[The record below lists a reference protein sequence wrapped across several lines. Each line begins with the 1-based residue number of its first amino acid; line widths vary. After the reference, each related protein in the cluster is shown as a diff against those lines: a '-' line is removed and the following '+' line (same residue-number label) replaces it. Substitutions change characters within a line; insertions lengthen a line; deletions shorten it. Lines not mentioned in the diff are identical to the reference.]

1 MSVINSTQPTVE
13 SVKPQKK
20 AFGQTGPKTIRGK
33 NRSKWNAL
41 KDGATAKSTVLPFED
56 ERLYKRHILGVEEA
70 LNPTNYVEAQLVRE
84 YAEGLWRIIR
94 HEKRSAYERDK
105 ILEKMTPAMVADT
118 LGLDDRYITSAPD
131 YLTNLKYK
139 ISAQETAKARHALVL
154 FGHLMENAKG
164 IANFQM
170 VWAQYKD
177 LFAALGAWLTVRSP
191 KTTPILNTLGSGLNL
206 AWQQNPKPFMQ
217 LLDQF
222 SNHLFYVAY
231 FESFKPQIR
240 VWMESWFF
248 LQRHEMRRLE
258 SDDLLLLKERNHTHG
273 ILDKLMRFRKSN
285 VYLETVPAQVS
296 LMARIP
302 ESENQKTK

>member
-139 ISAQETAKARHALVL
+139 ISVQETTKARHALVL

-296 LMARIP
+296 LMASMP

>member
-1 MSVINSTQPTVE
+1 MSVINSTQTTVE

-41 KDGATAKSTVLPFED
+41 KDGATAKSSVLPFED

-70 LNPTNYVEAQLVRE
+70 LNPTNYVEAQLIRE

-105 ILEKMTPAMVADT
+105 ILEKMTPAMVANT
-118 LGLDDRYITSAPD
+118 LGLDDRYIASAPD
-131 YLTNLKYK
+131 YLINLKYK
-139 ISAQETAKARHALVL
+139 ILAQETAKARHTLVL

-164 IANFQM
+164 LANFQM

-206 AWQQNPKPFMQ
+206 AWQQNPKPFVQ

-240 VWMESWFF
+240 V
-248 LQRHEMRRLE
+248 
-258 SDDLLLLKERNHTHG
+258 
-273 ILDKLMRFRKSN
+273 
-285 VYLETVPAQVS
+285 
-296 LMARIP
+296 
-302 ESENQKTK
+302 

>member
-1 MSVINSTQPTVE
+1 MSVINSTQTAVE
-13 SVKPQKK
+13 SVQPQKK

-41 KDGATAKSTVLPFED
+41 KDGATAKSSVLPFED

-70 LNPTNYVEAQLVRE
+70 LNPTNYVEAQLIRE

-105 ILEKMTPAMVADT
+105 ILEKMTPAMVANT
-118 LGLDDRYITSAPD
+118 LGLDDRYIASAPD
-131 YLTNLKYK
+131 YLINLKYK
-139 ISAQETAKARHALVL
+139 ISAQETAKARHTLVL

-164 IANFQM
+164 LANFQM
-170 VWAQYKD
+170 VWVQYKD

-206 AWQQNPKPFMQ
+206 AWQQNPKPFVQ

-248 LQRHEMRRLE
+248 LQRQEMRRLE

-285 VYLETVPAQVS
+285 IYLETVPDQVS
-296 LMARIP
+296 LMASTP
-302 ESENQKTK
+302 ESENKKTK

>member
-70 LNPTNYVEAQLVRE
+70 LNPSNYVEAQLVRE

-154 FGHLMENAKG
+154 FGHLIENVKG

-206 AWQQNPKPFMQ
+206 AWQQNPKSFMQ

-248 LQRHEMRRLE
+248 LQRQEMRRLE

-285 VYLETVPAQVS
+285 AYLETVPDQVS
-296 LMARIP
+296 LMASTL
-302 ESENQKTK
+302 ESENKKTK

>member
-1 MSVINSTQPTVE
+1 LQIKNQCIKEFICIFSRISALIFCVSALYIISPLKGKGVNMSVINSTQPTVE
-13 SVKPQKK
+13 SIKPQKK

-56 ERLYKRHILGVEEA
+56 ERLYKGHIMGVEEA

-105 ILEKMTPAMVADT
+105 ILEKMTTAMVADT

-191 KTTPILNTLGSGLNL
+191 KTTPILNPLGSGLNL

-248 LQRHEMRRLE
+248 LQRLEMRRLE
-258 SDDLLLLKERNHTHG
+258 SDDLLLLK
-273 ILDKLMRFRKSN
+273 
-285 VYLETVPAQVS
+285 
-296 LMARIP
+296 
-302 ESENQKTK
+302 

>member
-70 LNPTNYVEAQLVRE
+70 LNPSNYVEAQLVRE

-154 FGHLMENAKG
+154 FGHLMENVKG

-285 VYLETVPAQVS
+285 AYLETVPAQVS
-296 LMARIP
+296 LMASMP
-302 ESENQKTK
+302 ESENKKTK